1 MLKWKRSL
9 LIDFNNCRVTTP
21 CRRYQSPRSGPTAWE
36 QREDLARGSRDTTGA
51 RAAPPP
57 QNLTGLSLFCV
68 TALLLVPGSA
78 CHGTGICLAF
88 PLQRSCA
95 TLECR
100 LGPCHVQ
107 GHTFKLQVTPREGMF
122 RGGIPDQE
130 SQTLC
135 GLMCS
140 PRVMLTGLRE
150 KSRGQLGI
158 LGLCLL
164 ILQWDRSGM
173 THPACFPSLHCC
185 LQHWNYGLSTKC
197 RTFPLSLLLSPRS

>member
-1 MLKWKRSL
+1 M
-9 LIDFNNCRVTTP
+9 LIDFNNCRVTTS

-78 CHGTGICLAF
+78 CHGTGIAWHSLSRGPVPPWSAGLAHAMC
-88 PLQRSCA
+88 RS
-95 TLECR
+95 TPSNSR
-100 LGPCHVQ
+100 LHPGKGCS
-107 GHTFKLQVTPREGMF
+107 GE
-122 RGGIPDQE
+122 E
-130 SQTLC
+130 SQIRNHRPCC

-140 PRVMLTGLRE
+140 PRVMLTSLRE

-197 RTFPLSLLLSPRS
+197 RKFPLSLLLSPRS

>member
-21 CRRYQSPRSGPTAWE
+21 CRRYQSLQSGPTAWE

-130 SQTLC
+130 SQTL
-135 GLMCS
+135 LWAH
-140 PRVMLTGLRE
+140 VLTTGDADQFE
-150 KSRGQLGI
+150 GKKQGTAGH
-158 LGLCLL
+158 
-164 ILQWDRSGM
+164 SGSV
-173 THPACFPSLHCC
+173 PADTAV
-185 LQHWNYGLSTKC
+185 G
-197 RTFPLSLLLSPRS
+197 